1 MIDQNKVEWRSCKVV
16 DCPHY
21 MVSSEGEV
29 INKLTNYKMNPGVNR
44 NRYVM
49 ICIRDIEGK
58 RRVFNL
64 GRLVLM
70 VFKPHPLQDE
80 KGMIEADHI
89 DGNTQNNK
97 LSNLRWLT
105 KEENR
110 SIHHNSKKRNKHKWG
125 IAVVRYGISETY
137 DMFPEKIEIY
147 ARQAD
152 VDMSQSVI
160 STLLTYG
167 HLSKKYRCRIYY
179 KDQIPEEFQD
189 LPVKVM
195 SQKKNSRDRKIS
207 CYNKEGDCMK
217 IYDTITSVQEDG
229 FNKYKCYNAAR
240 EKKMYRGLYWRFTDE
255 IFKDQS

>member
-1 MIDQNKVEWRSCKVV
+1 MKDVEWKSCSAV

-29 INKLTNYKMNPGVNR
+29 FNKMTNFKMNPGMNR
-44 NRYVM
+44 NGYVM
-49 ICIRDIEGK
+49 ICIRDSYGNRK
-58 RRVFNL
+58 VFNL

-70 VFKPHPLQDE
+70 VFHPHPLQDQ

-89 DGNTQNNK
+89 DGNTKNNR

-110 SIHHNSKKRNKHKWG
+110 SLHHVTKTRNKHKWG
-125 IAVVRYGISETY
+125 IAVVRYMLNGKY
-137 DMFPEKIEIY
+137 NPVPEKIEIY

-167 HLSKKYRCRIYY
+167 HFSKKYMCKIFY
-179 KDQIPEEFQD
+179 KDEIPEEF
-189 LPVKVM
+189 
-195 SQKKNSRDRKIS
+195 
-207 CYNKEGDCMK
+207 
-217 IYDTITSVQEDG
+217 
-229 FNKYKCYNAAR
+229 
-240 EKKMYRGLYWRFTDE
+240 
-255 IFKDQS
+255 